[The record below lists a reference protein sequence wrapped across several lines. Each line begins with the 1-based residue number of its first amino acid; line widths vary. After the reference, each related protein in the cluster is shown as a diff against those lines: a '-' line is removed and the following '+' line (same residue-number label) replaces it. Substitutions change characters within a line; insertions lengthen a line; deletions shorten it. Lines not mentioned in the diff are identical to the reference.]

1 MGFRSQRDILDAINL
16 KYPDAKGLSIKAFS
30 WIAPVSG
37 HVELAAPPSQDVAAE
52 LRSLATNLKTE
63 DLLFRD
69 SLNNVDFIGPSID
82 AGFRLSRFAR
92 PLQLVVSPALAYYF
106 LKGLKRTNDFRIVGF
121 ESLKGVAKGE
131 LYPAVWYHENWDGAR
146 DDFGYAERFTDALV
160 QRVCA
165 GEHESIE
172 VLDDVKMTFGDDLY
186 FLEIDKLERLV
197 TLSPAFLPKPP

>member
-121 ESLKGVAKGE
+121 ESLKALPRVNYIRRSGTTRIGT
-131 LYPAVWYHENWDGAR
+131 AR
-146 DDFGYAERFTDALV
+146 EMILAMPSVSRTPLSK
-160 QRVCA
+160 
-165 GEHESIE
+165 ESARAS
-172 VLDDVKMTFGDDLY
+172 TSQS
-186 FLEIDKLERLV
+186 RSS
-197 TLSPAFLPKPP
+197 TT